1 MDNPPTDSPLPR
13 KRTSNVVG
21 WDYGV
26 LFDAQFPYKV
36 KCKLCRKEFSIGV
49 CKMKEHIGHLKGN
62 VADCPMSTKED
73 QEKCKKA
80 IAEAK
85 NKKSPIDQLA
95 SAINPEVSMAA
106 KKRQHNLYD
115 PISKEKTHAVH
126 HYCAR

>member
-1 MDNPPTDSPLPR
+1 MIFVFDCNLSICFLIIQVKRMDNPPTDSPLPR
-13 KRTSNVVG
+13 KRTSNAVG

-73 QEKCKKA
+73 QEKFKKA

-85 NKKSPIDQLA
+85 NKKSIKNKHEEA
-95 SAINPEVSMAA
+95 
-106 KKRQHNLYD
+106 
-115 PISKEKTHAVH
+115 
-126 HYCAR
+126 